1 MTKVVSHNGHSG
13 KLDPA
18 NTLEDAPALSKAL
31 LPPHQGLLFMLL
43 ESLPHAVSGN
53 TRDGRGCLKRY
64 SKKEQKQS
72 TVAVSTGRV
81 ILGKKQVSLGA
92 AVL

>member
-1 MTKVVSHNGHSG
+1 M
-13 KLDPA
+13 DPA
-18 NTLEDAPALSKAL
+18 HILEDAPALSKAI

-53 TRDGRGCLKRY
+53 TRDDRGCLKRY

-72 TVAVSTGRV
+72 TAAVSIGRV
-81 ILGKKQVSLGA
+81 VFLQGRNTFHS
-92 AVL
+92 VLERLCYNEN